1 MGLGSFA
8 IFTGLILTV
17 GLYIITCLSFYFI
30 IRKAG
35 YRNKWMAFVPIL
47 STYKQLCFVYDY
59 FKGYQVL
66 EGTMP
71 AVKYQDVRR
80 NFVSSATAAYV
91 ILLFVGAF
99 IAIMLLELSGVVIE
113 DSSIDMIT
121 NITGIIFNAAIGFF
135 ILRSFIN
142 KETGEKTSP
151 LMIFVLI
158 VLGIVTLGLSWIAVY
173 FYFGLDD
180 KHYYVL
186 NLNELDETE
195 EAPGY

>member
-17 GLYIITCLSFYFI
+17 GLYLITALSFYFI
-30 IRKAG
+30 VRKAG

-47 STYKQLCFVYDY
+47 STYKQLCFAYDY

-71 AVKYQDVRR
+71 AVKYQDIRR
-80 NFVSSATAAYV
+80 NFVSSMTIAYV
-91 ILLFVGAF
+91 ILLFLGVF
-99 IAIMLLELSGVVIE
+99 ITIMLLEFNGIVI
-113 DSSIDMIT
+113 DDNSVDLISNMA
-121 NITGIIFNAAIGFF
+121 GILFNAAIGFF

-142 KETGEKTSP
+142 KETGEKVSP
-151 LMIFVLI
+151 LIVFLLV
-158 VLGIVTLGLSWIAVY
+158 VLGILTIGLSWIAVY
-173 FYFGLDD
+173 FYFGLND

-186 NLNELDETE
+186 NLNELGEIE